1 MSDILKGS
9 GNLPSE
15 CPSCHK
21 DPVDYEW
28 SSTEF
33 NDEGSYQIAR
43 CPHCNKR
50 FFEISSVIE
59 WEQVEEE
66 GIKN

>member
-1 MSDILKGS
+1 LTLKGS

-21 DPVDYEW
+21 DPVDWDW
-28 SSTEF
+28 SSIEF
-33 NDEGSYQIAR
+33 NDEGSHQIGT

-50 FFEISSVIE
+50 FFEISNVVE

-66 GIKN
+66 VIEN